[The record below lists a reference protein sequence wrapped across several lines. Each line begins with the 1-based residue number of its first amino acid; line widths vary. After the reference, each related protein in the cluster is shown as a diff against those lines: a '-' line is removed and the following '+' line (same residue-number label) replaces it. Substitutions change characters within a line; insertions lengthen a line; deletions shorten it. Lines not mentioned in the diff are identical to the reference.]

1 MEEEEAVSQQEYSWI
16 ESFKDGDVEEE
27 EVASAVRDEKAEEKL
42 RGEGAFRTLWDPTGD
57 RVPILQDMRWVPWTV
72 KQNYFSSAT
81 SGCTK

>member
-42 RGEGAFRTLWDPTGD
+42 RGEGAFR
-57 RVPILQDMRWVPWTV
+57 
-72 KQNYFSSAT
+72 
-81 SGCTK
+81 